1 MLRQSLRALERNMVI
16 EMNQIGLYLKKIHI
30 ILERRRNYEY
40 RDYDLTS
47 TQIDILEYLYFNGS
61 DKNTLSDIAAFF
73 GVQHT
78 SVIHVLKILE
88 KKELIYRKESSR
100 DSRCKAIL
108 LTPKGAVIMKK
119 HLGSSAGHES
129 LLCAGIPE
137 ENMEILE
144 KSLFQIYQNLQ
155 QAEKVPG
162 LQQNE
167 DNTAFK

>member
-1 MLRQSLRALERNMVI
+1 
-16 EMNQIGLYLKKIHI
+16 MNQIGLYLKKIHI

-47 TQIDILEYLYFNGS
+47 TQIDILEHLYFNGS
-61 DKNTLSDIAAFF
+61 EKNTLSDIAAFF

-88 KKELIYRKESSR
+88 NKELIYRKESSR

-108 LTPKGAVIMKK
+108 LTPQGDAIMKK
-119 HLGSSAGHES
+119 HLGSSASHET
-129 LLCAGIPE
+129 LLCAGIPR

-144 KSLFQIYQNLQ
+144 NSLRQIYQNLQ
-155 QAEKVPG
+155 QAEKLPELHQCKSKTVC
-162 LQQNE
+162 
-167 DNTAFK
+167 